1 MTPAGKLQ
9 PRRWMTAPATAK
21 VMAAL
26 TTSGRPARFVGG
38 CVRDS
43 ILDREVRDIDIATP
57 CPPDTVMTLLADA
70 AIRAIP
76 TGIDHGTVTAVVG
89 DMHFEI
95 TTLRH
100 DVETYGR
107 HAKVSY
113 TDDWA
118 ADAERRDFTINALF
132 CDSDG
137 TLYDPTGGLA
147 DLDAGVVRFVGDPR
161 RRIDEDALRIL
172 RFFRFHAYYGR
183 GAMAADDFAACAEKA
198 SNLAILSG
206 ERVAGEM
213 LRLLA
218 AADPVPALR
227 KMDEAGVLQRVLP
240 GAAPDAVL
248 PGLVAVES
256 AEGDTDPVRRLA
268 ALLPVSPEAALTIA
282 ERLRLSNRERDRL
295 VVLVAPDPSVTADLQ
310 GPALR
315 RVLYAQGRDRVRD
328 RLLLAWA
335 AESADESAADAAAY
349 RRVLAAVADWSE
361 PDFPLRGADVLALGV
376 PPGPDVGDALDQ
388 VRQWWIEGDFAADRP
403 QLLAKLAE
411 IAGDRPSP

>member
-1 MTPAGKLQ
+1 
-9 PRRWMTAPATAK
+9 
-21 VMAAL
+21 
-26 TTSGRPARFVGG
+26 
-38 CVRDS
+38 
-43 ILDREVRDIDIATP
+43 
-57 CPPDTVMTLLADA
+57 
-70 AIRAIP
+70 
-76 TGIDHGTVTAVVG
+76 
-89 DMHFEI
+89 
-95 TTLRH
+95 
-100 DVETYGR
+100 
-107 HAKVSY
+107 
-113 TDDWA
+113 
-118 ADAERRDFTINALF
+118 
-132 CDSDG
+132 
-137 TLYDPTGGLA
+137 
-147 DLDAGVVRFVGDPR
+147 
-161 RRIDEDALRIL
+161 
-172 RFFRFHAYYGR
+172 
-183 GAMAADDFAACAEKA
+183 
-198 SNLAILSG
+198 
-206 ERVAGEM
+206 M